1 MFTQFPQIPN
11 FKGEWRA
18 IQLEPIIGS
27 GERITVAI
35 SVLGQNGEHK
45 AIQAIRPELLECLYG
60 NKSKEMMKLIQLI
73 IESVSNQTD
82 NLQDWKPPFEGLTL
96 SKAHHTSSKDIY
108 GILRQAI
115 QLSSS
120 LSKLSLAAEH
130 HEENIS
136 EQVKKAESRWSA
148 SIENEVITK
157 NNNLRAFFN
166 VSAKIGNSEIKTRF
180 NFLTD
185 NYASNFAVFNPHS
198 ASQSTT
204 VIKSKLIDLERL
216 EKAQGLFNI
225 EKRELIL
232 GLPDFKNDVSL
243 SDKAIKNAENYLI
256 MYEEIALSQ
265 EIEIFKT
272 STPTL
277 AAKRLMAQVA

>member
-60 NKSKEMMKLIQLI
+60 NKSKEMTKLIQLI
-73 IESVSNQTD
+73 IQSISNQSD
-82 NLQDWKPPFEGLTL
+82 NLQEWKPPFEGLIL

-136 EQVKKAESRWSA
+136 EQVKKAELRWSA

-157 NNNLRAFFN
+157 NNNLRTFFN
-166 VSAKIGNSEIKTRF
+166 VSAKIGNSKIKTRF

-185 NYASNFAVFNPHS
+185 NYASNFALFNPHL

-204 VIKSKLIDLERL
+204 VIKSKLVDLERL
-216 EKAQGLFNI
+216 EKAGLFNV
-225 EKRELIL
+225 KQRELIL
-232 GLPDFKNDVSL
+232 GLPNFKNDVTL

-256 MYEEIALSQ
+256 MYEEIASSQ
-265 EIEIFKT
+265 EIKIFKT
-272 STPTL
+272 STPAL
-277 AAKRLMAQVA
+277 AAKHLIQHVT

>member
-60 NKSKEMMKLIQLI
+60 NKSKDMMKLIELI
-73 IESVSNQTD
+73 IQSVSSQSD
-82 NLQDWKPPFEGLTL
+82 NLQEWKPPFEGLIL

-157 NNNLRAFFN
+157 DNSLRTFFN
-166 VSAKIGNSEIKTRF
+166 VSAKLGNSQIKTRF

-185 NYASNFAVFNPHS
+185 NYASNFALFNPHS

-204 VIKSKLIDLERL
+204 IIKSKLVDLERL
-216 EKAQGLFNI
+216 EKAQGLFNV

-232 GLPDFKNDVSL
+232 GLPDFKNDVTL
-243 SDKAIKNAENYLI
+243 SDKVIKNAENYLI
-256 MYEEIALSQ
+256 MYEEIASSQ
-265 EIEIFKT
+265 EIKIFKT
-272 STPTL
+272 STPAS
-277 AAKRLMAQVA
+277 AAKHLIQHVT

>member
-60 NKSKEMMKLIQLI
+60 NKSKDMMKLIELI
-73 IESVSNQTD
+73 IQSISNQSD
-82 NLQDWKPPFEGLTL
+82 NLQEWKPPFEGLIL

-136 EQVKKAESRWSA
+136 EQVKKAELRWSA

-157 NNNLRAFFN
+157 NNNLRTFFN
-166 VSAKIGNSEIKTRF
+166 VSKKLGNSQIKTRF

-256 MYEEIALSQ
+256 MYKEIASSQ
-265 EIEIFKT
+265 KIKIFET

-277 AAKRLMAQVA
+277 AAKRLMSQVV

>member
-60 NKSKEMMKLIQLI
+60 NKSKEMTKLIQLI
-73 IESVSNQTD
+73 IQSISNQSD
-82 NLQDWKPPFEGLTL
+82 NLQEWKPPFEGLIL

-136 EQVKKAESRWSA
+136 EQVKKAELRWSA

-157 NNNLRAFFN
+157 NNNLRTFFN
-166 VSAKIGNSEIKTRF
+166 VSAKIGNSQIKTRF

-185 NYASNFAVFNPHS
+185 NYASNFAVFNPHL

-204 VIKSKLIDLERL
+204 VIKSKLVDLERL
-216 EKAQGLFNI
+216 EKAGLFNV
-225 EKRELIL
+225 KQRELIL
-232 GLPDFKNDVSL
+232 GLPNFKNDVTL

-256 MYEEIALSQ
+256 MYEEIASSQ
-265 EIEIFKT
+265 EIKIFKT
-272 STPTL
+272 STPAL
-277 AAKRLMAQVA
+277 AAKHLIQHVT

>member
-60 NKSKEMMKLIQLI
+60 NKSKDMMKLIELI
-73 IESVSNQTD
+73 IQSVSSQSD
-82 NLQDWKPPFEGLTL
+82 NLQEWKPPFEGLIL

-130 HEENIS
+130 YEENIS
-136 EQVKKAESRWSA
+136 EQVKTAESRRSA

-157 NNNLRAFFN
+157 NKKLRTFFN
-166 VSAKIGNSEIKTRF
+166 VSAKIGNSQIKTRF

-204 VIKSKLIDLERL
+204 IIKSKLVDLERL
-216 EKAQGLFNI
+216 EKAQGLFNV

-232 GLPDFKNDVSL
+232 GLPDFKNDVTL
-243 SDKAIKNAENYLI
+243 SDKVIKNAENYLI
-256 MYEEIALSQ
+256 MYEEIASSQ
-265 EIEIFKT
+265 EIKIFKT
-272 STPTL
+272 STPAL
-277 AAKRLMAQVA
+277 AAKHLMQHVT